1 MKRIRTKICALV
13 MACTMVMTGCSSSIT
28 GVTLELPDT
37 MEKGST
43 SMATPEYAYSG
54 ATPEQAEIDKKVE
67 ALKLSYS
74 SSDPSVVMV
83 DEHGNLVAVSAGT
96 AEVAL
101 SSENGKIY
109 DSGVITVVVTPTG
122 ISMPDSVTLSMGTNI
137 NASVEATVV
146 PEDATDVVVEY
157 VSSDEA
163 VATVDDTG
171 YITAVAAGEADI
183 TATIADAGLAATCH
197 VTVTPAIESMD
208 MSKESLTMKPG
219 ATNTLSVTVSPENAD
234 ISGMTWTSSDEAVVT
249 VDQDG
254 NVTAVADGTAT
265 ITAAIGE
272 TTVTCDVTVSSKSS
286 SSSNNSSKSN
296 NSNNSSNS
304 TSNSNSGASNSSS
317 NSGSDNSGGSSA
329 TAAASTAYGAIP
341 FDLAKGTG
349 IWWYIDSSD
358 SAYSAVVE
366 NINAYRAA
374 VGAPA
379 LTVDSGLSA
388 IAKSRCSAMVDT
400 GLTHEGSQTIEII
413 GQNASSAQAIVD
425 AWANSPDHYNA
436 MVSTQFTKCGVGCY
450 FNEYGWTYWC
460 VTFS

>member
-13 MACTMVMTGCSSSIT
+13 MACAMAMTGCSSSIT

-83 DEHGNLVAVSAGT
+83 DEHGNLVAVNAGT

-109 DSGVITVVVTPTG
+109 DSGIITVVVTPTG
-122 ISMPDSVTLSMGTNI
+122 ISMPDTVTLSMGTNI

-146 PEDATDVVVEY
+146 PEDATDVVIEY

-163 VATVDDTG
+163 IATVDNTG

-183 TATIADAGLAATCH
+183 TASVVDTGLAATCH
-197 VTVTPAIESMD
+197 VIVTPAIESLD
-208 MSKESLTMKPG
+208 ISKSSMTMKPG
-219 ATNTLSVTVSPENAD
+219 ATNTLSVTVSPEDAN
-234 ISGMTWTSSDEAVVT
+234 ISGMTWTSSDEAVAT
-249 VDQDG
+249 VDQEG

-265 ITAAIGE
+265 ITATIGE
-272 TTVTCDVTVSSKSS
+272 TTASCDVTVSSKT
-286 SSSNNSSKSN
+286 SNNSSK
-296 NSNNSSNS
+296 NNSSSSGGNS
-304 TSNSNSGASNSSS
+304 SDASSGNSSTDSNSSS
-317 NSGSDNSGGSSA
+317 QAA
-329 TAAASTAYGAIP
+329 TSTAYGAIP
-341 FDLAKGTG
+341 FSLAAGTQE
-349 IWWYIDSSD
+349 WWHIDSTD
-358 SAYSAVVE
+358 DAYWATLE

-374 VGAPA
+374 VGAAP
-379 LTVDSGLSA
+379 LSVDSGLSQ
-388 IAKSRCSAMVDT
+388 IAYTRTLDMVRAGTMSHD
-400 GLTHEGSQTIEII
+400 GYQTPEII
-413 GQNASSAQAIVD
+413 AQNYNSAQSVVD
-425 AWANSPDHYNA
+425 AWAASPGHYAA
-436 MVSTQFTKCGVGCY
+436 MTDPGYTVCGIACEFEEG
-450 FNEYGWTYWC
+450 GATYWC
-460 VTFS
+460 VTFG

>member
-13 MACTMVMTGCSSSIT
+13 MACAMAMTGCSSSIT

-109 DSGVITVVVTPTG
+109 DSGIITVVVTPTG
-122 ISMPDSVTLSMGTNI
+122 ISMPDTVTLSMGTNI

-146 PEDATDVVVEY
+146 PEDATDVVIEY

-163 VATVDDTG
+163 IATVDNTG

-183 TATIADAGLAATCH
+183 TASVVDTGLAATCH
-197 VTVTPAIESMD
+197 VIVTPAIESLD
-208 MSKESLTMKPG
+208 ISKSSMTMKPG
-219 ATNTLSVTVSPENAD
+219 ATNTLSVTVSPEDAN
-234 ISGMTWTSSDEAVVT
+234 ISGMTWTSSDEAVAT
-249 VDQDG
+249 VDQEG

-265 ITAAIGE
+265 ITATIGE
-272 TTVTCDVTVSSKSS
+272 TTASCDVTVSSKA
-286 SSSNNSSKSN
+286 SNNSSK
-296 NSNNSSNS
+296 NNSSSSGGNS
-304 TSNSNSGASNSSS
+304 SDASSGNSSTDSNSSS
-317 NSGSDNSGGSSA
+317 QAA
-329 TAAASTAYGAIP
+329 TSTAYGAIP
-341 FDLAKGTG
+341 FSAIAGTQEWFG
-349 IWWYIDSSD
+349 IDSSD
-358 SAYSAVVE
+358 DAFWATLN

-374 VGAPA
+374 VGVSP
-379 LTVDSGLSA
+379 LSVDSGLTA
-388 IAKSRCSAMVDT
+388 IADQRCCDMVVSGTMSHD
-400 GLTHEGSQTIEII
+400 GYQTPEII
-413 GQNASSAQAIVD
+413 AQNWNSAQSVVD
-425 AWANSPDHYNA
+425 AWAASPGHYAA
-436 MVSTQFTKCGVGCY
+436 MTDPGYTVCGIACWFEEG
-450 FNEYGWTYWC
+450 GATYWC
-460 VTFS
+460 VTFG

>member
-13 MACTMVMTGCSSSIT
+13 MACAMAMTGCSSSIT

-83 DEHGNLVAVSAGT
+83 DEHGNLVAVNAGT

-109 DSGVITVVVTPTG
+109 DSGIITVVVTPTG
-122 ISMPDSVTLSMGTNI
+122 ISMPDTVTLSMGTNI

-146 PEDATDVVVEY
+146 PEDATDVVIEY

-163 VATVDDTG
+163 IATVDNTG

-183 TATIADAGLAATCH
+183 TASVVDTGLAATCH
-197 VTVTPAIESMD
+197 VIVTPAIESLD
-208 MSKESLTMKPG
+208 ISKSSMTMKPG
-219 ATNTLSVTVSPENAD
+219 ATNTLSVTVSPEVAN
-234 ISGMTWTSSDEAVVT
+234 ISGMTWTSSDEAVAT
-249 VDQDG
+249 VDQEG

-265 ITAAIGE
+265 ITATIGE
-272 TTVTCDVTVSSKSS
+272 TTASCDVTVSSKA
-286 SSSNNSSKSN
+286 SNNSSK
-296 NSNNSSNS
+296 NNSSSSGGNS
-304 TSNSNSGASNSSS
+304 SDASSGNSSTDSNSSS
-317 NSGSDNSGGSSA
+317 QAA
-329 TAAASTAYGAIP
+329 TSTAYGAIP
-341 FDLAKGTG
+341 FSAIAGTQEWFG
-349 IWWYIDSSD
+349 IDSSD
-358 SAYSAVVE
+358 DAFWATLN

-374 VGAPA
+374 VGVSP
-379 LTVDSGLSA
+379 LSVDSGLTA
-388 IAKSRCSAMVDT
+388 IADQRCCDMVVSGTMSHD
-400 GLTHEGSQTIEII
+400 GYQTPEII
-413 GQNASSAQAIVD
+413 AQNWNSAQSVVD
-425 AWANSPDHYNA
+425 AWAASPGHYAA
-436 MVSTQFTKCGVGCY
+436 MTDPGYTVCGIACWFEEG
-450 FNEYGWTYWC
+450 GATYWC
-460 VTFS
+460 VTFG

>member
-13 MACTMVMTGCSSSIT
+13 MACAMAMTGCSSSIT

-83 DEHGNLVAVSAGT
+83 DEHGNLVAVNAGT

-109 DSGVITVVVTPTG
+109 DSGIITVVVTPTG
-122 ISMPDSVTLSMGTNI
+122 ISMPDTVTLSMGTNI

-146 PEDATDVVVEY
+146 PEDATDVVIEY

-163 VATVDDTG
+163 VATVDNTG

-183 TATIADAGLAATCH
+183 TASVVDTGLAATCH
-197 VTVTPAIESMD
+197 VIVTPAIESLD
-208 MSKESLTMKPG
+208 ISKSSMTMKPG
-219 ATNTLSVTVSPENAD
+219 ATNTLSVTVSPEDAN
-234 ISGMTWTSSDEAVVT
+234 ISGMTWTSSDEAVAT
-249 VDQDG
+249 VDQEG

-265 ITAAIGE
+265 ITATIGE
-272 TTVTCDVTVSSKSS
+272 TTASCDVTVSSKA
-286 SSSNNSSKSN
+286 SNNSSK
-296 NSNNSSNS
+296 NNSSSSGGNS
-304 TSNSNSGASNSSS
+304 SDASSGNSSTNSNSSS
-317 NSGSDNSGGSSA
+317 QAA
-329 TAAASTAYGAIP
+329 TSTAYGAIP
-341 FDLAKGTG
+341 FSLAAGTQE
-349 IWWYIDSSD
+349 WWHIDSTD
-358 SAYSAVVE
+358 DAYWATLE

-374 VGAPA
+374 VGAAP
-379 LTVDSGLSA
+379 LSVDSGLSQ
-388 IAKSRCSAMVDT
+388 IAYTRTLDMVRAGTMSHD
-400 GLTHEGSQTIEII
+400 GYQTPEII
-413 GQNASSAQAIVD
+413 AQNYNSAQSVVD
-425 AWANSPDHYNA
+425 AWAASPGHYAA
-436 MVSTQFTKCGVGCY
+436 MTDPGYTVCGIACEFEEG
-450 FNEYGWTYWC
+450 GATYWC
-460 VTFS
+460 VTFG

>member
-13 MACTMVMTGCSSSIT
+13 MACAMAMTGCSSSIT

-83 DEHGNLVAVSAGT
+83 DEHGNLVAVNAGT

-109 DSGVITVVVTPTG
+109 DSGIITVVVTPTG
-122 ISMPDSVTLSMGTNI
+122 ISMPDTVTLSMGTNI

-146 PEDATDVVVEY
+146 PEDATDVVIEY

-163 VATVDDTG
+163 IATVDNTG

-183 TATIADAGLAATCH
+183 TASVVDTGLAATCH
-197 VTVTPAIESMD
+197 VIVTPAIESLD
-208 MSKESLTMKPG
+208 ISKSSMTMKPG
-219 ATNTLSVTVSPENAD
+219 ATNTLSVTVSPEDAN
-234 ISGMTWTSSDEAVVT
+234 ISGMTWTSSDEAVAT
-249 VDQDG
+249 VDQEG

-265 ITAAIGE
+265 ITATIGE
-272 TTVTCDVTVSSKSS
+272 TTASCDVTVSSKA
-286 SSSNNSSKSN
+286 SNNSSK
-296 NSNNSSNS
+296 NNSSSSGGNS
-304 TSNSNSGASNSSS
+304 SDASSGNSSTDSNSSS
-317 NSGSDNSGGSSA
+317 QAA
-329 TAAASTAYGAIP
+329 TSTAYGAVP
-341 FDLAKGTG
+341 FSVAAGTQEWFG
-349 IWWYIDSSD
+349 IDSSD
-358 SAYSAVVE
+358 DAYWATLE

-379 LTVDSGLSA
+379 LSMDSNLSA
-388 IAKSRCSAMVDT
+388 IAKQRCIDMLVAGTMSHDGHVTD
-400 GLTHEGSQTIEII
+400 EII
-413 GQNASSAQAIVD
+413 AQNWNSAQAVVD
-425 AWANSPDHYNA
+425 AWAASPGHYAA
-436 MVSTQFTKCGVGCY
+436 MTDPSYTTCGVGCA
-450 FNEYGWTYWC
+450 FEEGGATYWC
-460 VTFS
+460 VTFG

>member
-1 MKRIRTKICALV
+1 MKQIRTKICALV
-13 MACTMVMTGCSSSIT
+13 MACAMVMTGCSSSIT
-28 GVTLELPDT
+28 GVTLELPET

-183 TATIADAGLAATCH
+183 TATIADTGLAATCH
-197 VTVTPAIESMD
+197 VIVTPAIESMD
-208 MSKESLTMKPG
+208 MSKSSMTMKPG
-219 ATNTLSVTVSPENAD
+219 ATNTLSVTVSPEDAD
-234 ISGMTWTSSDEAVVT
+234 ISGMAWSSSDEAVAT

-265 ITAAIGE
+265 ITASIGE
-272 TTVTCDVTVSSKSS
+272 TTATCDVTVSSKSS
-286 SSSNNSSKSN
+286 S
-296 NSNNSSNS
+296 NSSNS
-304 TSNSNSGASNSSS
+304 SKNNSSSSSSSSS
-317 NSGSDNSGGSSA
+317 NSSGSSSSDSSSDSS
-329 TAAASTAYGAIP
+329 TSTATEYGGLP
-341 FDLAKGTG
+341 FSLAAGTHT
-349 IWWYIDSSD
+349 WWGIDSSD
-358 SAYSAVVE
+358 SAFTATLN
-366 NINAYRAA
+366 NINAMRAE
-374 VGAPA
+374 VGLSP
-379 LTVDSGLSA
+379 LSVDSNLTA
-388 IAKSRCSAMVDT
+388 IADQRCGEMVST
-400 GLTHEGSQTIEII
+400 GLTHDGSQTVEII
-413 GQNASSAQAIVD
+413 GQNAKSAQEICN
-425 AWANSPDHYNA
+425 AWRNSSDHYNA
-436 MVSTQFTKCGVGCY
+436 IVYPSFTKCGIACW
-450 FNEYGWTYWC
+450 FNEDGGSYWC